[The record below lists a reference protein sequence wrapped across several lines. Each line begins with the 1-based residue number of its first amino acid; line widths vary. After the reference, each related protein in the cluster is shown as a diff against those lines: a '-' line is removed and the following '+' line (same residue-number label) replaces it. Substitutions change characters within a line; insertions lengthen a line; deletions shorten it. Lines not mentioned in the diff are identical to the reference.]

1 MGEGNQVFSAGTSL
15 VVVLATRNPDK
26 VREIAA
32 ILRDTPIEVADPAE
46 LPDWDEPLEDG
57 ETLEENAY
65 IKARAVY
72 EATGVP
78 AIADDTGLEV
88 DALGGAPGV
97 WSSRYSGEGAT
108 YESNCAKLLG
118 ELGDVATRS
127 ARFRTVVATA
137 GLSEAGIPGGDFDVD
152 GVLDG
157 EIVRVERG
165 SNGFGY
171 DPVFV
176 PRGSDRTLAEMTIDE
191 KNAIGHRGRAFREFA
206 AELSRRIST
215 ANGDGGDA

>member
-1 MGEGNQVFSAGTSL
+1 MGDGNPAFSKGKLL

-26 VREIAA
+26 VREITA
-32 ILRDTPIEVADPAE
+32 ILRDAPVKLADPSDI
-46 LPDWDEPLEDG
+46 PGWDEPVEDG

-72 EATGVP
+72 AATGLP

-108 YESNCAKLLG
+108 YESNCAKLLH
-118 ELGDVATRS
+118 ELGDASVRS

-137 GLSEAGIPGGDFDVD
+137 GFGDAATGGGDFDVD

-157 EIVRVERG
+157 EIVLEPRG
-165 SNGFGY
+165 DGGFGY
-171 DPVFV
+171 DPVFA
-176 PRGSDRTLAEMTIDE
+176 PHGFDRTLAEMNVDE
-191 KNAIGHRGRAFREFA
+191 KNAISHRGRAFREFA
-206 AELSRRIST
+206 AELSRRL
-215 ANGDGGDA
+215 G